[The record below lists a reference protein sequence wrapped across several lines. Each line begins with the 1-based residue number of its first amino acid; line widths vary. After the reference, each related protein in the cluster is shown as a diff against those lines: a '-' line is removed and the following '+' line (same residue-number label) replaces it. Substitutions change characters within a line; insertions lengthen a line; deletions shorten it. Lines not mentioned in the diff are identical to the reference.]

1 MKMRVL
7 YSTGKKKLIN
17 IAELITNNYATE
29 KVNCMDKI
37 PPAYSCDKERLVV
50 ILATVGKD
58 APNSLVLFCKEL
70 TKARAANVA
79 FIIDGPT
86 EGANALID
94 AVKGAGANAI
104 EDVLYI
110 KGGLPFLGGV
120 KDDEKKAVTE
130 WMDKISANLA

>member
-29 KVNCMDKI
+29 KINCMDTI
-37 PPAYSCDKERLVV
+37 PPAYSCDKERLVF
-50 ILATVGKD
+50 ILASVGKD
-58 APNSLVLFCKEL
+58 APNPLVLFCKEL
-70 TKARAANVA
+70 TKARTANVA
-79 FIIDGPT
+79 FVIDGPA
-86 EGANALID
+86 EGAKVLTD
-94 AVKGAGANAI
+94 AVRAAGANVI
-104 EDVLYI
+104 DDILYI
-110 KGGLPFLGGV
+110 KGGIPFLGGI